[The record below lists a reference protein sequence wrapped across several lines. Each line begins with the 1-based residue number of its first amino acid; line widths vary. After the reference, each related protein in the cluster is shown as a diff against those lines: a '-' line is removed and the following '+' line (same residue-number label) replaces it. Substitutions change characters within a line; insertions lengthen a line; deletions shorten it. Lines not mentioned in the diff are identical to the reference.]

1 MSRDASGAR
10 WSLVAALVLPVSLLA
25 GAAPGE
31 ECRELPGAGST
42 TDPVEVCASRAWFE
56 PAGETRVANIGG
68 IARTVGEGDPAL
80 PSWSSEPPASSA
92 VDGAGAV
99 YSAHASGAGSPGVAT
114 ARFEGTVSGNLDTV
128 ALDLYM
134 VTSHEYDEY
143 LPGSMQGARS
153 CPATA
158 SCEGIYPIVLALE
171 LDGHRI
177 DVGEVDS
184 YLYPPQTSGNI
195 LAMRFRVAVT
205 GLFDGVDDPS
215 AVHDV
220 AVEVLPHEA
229 ETTLLF
235 DAAEWPSKILFN
247 PVDTT
252 SYRVVP
258 VGHDHG
264 DHHG

>member
-1 MSRDASGAR
+1 MSRDGPGLR
-10 WSLVAALVLPVSLLA
+10 WSLVATLVLPVSLLA

-31 ECRELPGAGST
+31 CRDLPGAGST

-56 PAGETRVANIGG
+56 PAGDTRVANLGG
-68 IARTVGEGDPAL
+68 VARTVGEDDPAL
-80 PSWSSEPPASSA
+80 PSWGPEPPESSA

-99 YSAHASGAGSPGVAT
+99 YSAHASGAGAPGVAT

-143 LPGSMQGARS
+143 LPGSMQASRS
-153 CPATA
+153 CSAIA
-158 SCEGIYPIVLALE
+158 RCEGVYPVHLALE
-171 LDGHRI
+171 VDGHRI
-177 DVGEVDS
+177 DLGQVDA
-184 YLYPPQTSGNI
+184 YLYPPQTSGNVA
-195 LAMRFRVAVT
+195 AMRFRVAVT
-205 GLFDGVDDPS
+205 GLFDGHDDPS

-235 DAAEWPSKILFN
+235 DATEWPSSILFN
-247 PVDTT
+247 PADTT

-258 VGHDHG
+258 ADHDHG
-264 DHHG
+264 DHNG